1 MITLTL
7 INLLHIWLDNLS
19 PADYAPTTVARYSSV
34 IRRFL
39 HWYDQQE
46 RRPAQLA
53 DLTPITLV
61 NYRSTLQQTQST
73 ATTNVHI
80 AALRAWCLWL
90 TQRGYLVENPTSYL
104 KSISRVDR
112 DAPEPLFNQAVN
124 ALLRSA
130 HRTRYGKR
138 DYAICQMLLQ
148 TGMRLGE
155 CQALTWQDITF
166 QERKAFVLIRSGKG
180 DKARTIPLNG
190 SVRSALVGY
199 IAPILGCD
207 TKAKAVAAAWPV
219 NYNSPLWQ
227 SQKGNQLSTTAIW
240 RMFKQLVADCAS
252 RGLVPADTTT
262 HHLRHTFAHHYL
274 AKNPGDLVGLAR
286 LLGHTNLNTT
296 KIYTQPTFEEL
307 TTRVD
312 QIPLNA
318 YA

>member
-1 MITLTL
+1 MILTNVL
-7 INLLHIWLDNLS
+7 NIWLDNLTK
-19 PADYAPTTVARYSSV
+19 ADYAPTTIARYGSA

-39 HWYDQQE
+39 QWYDQQE
-46 RRPAQLA
+46 QRPAQLA
-53 DLTPITLV
+53 DLTPIALV
-61 NYRSTLQQTQST
+61 NYRTTLQHNQST

-90 TQRGYLVENPTSYL
+90 ADQGYLSEDPTDRL
-104 KSISRVDR
+104 KSISQVDR
-112 DAPEPLFNQAVN
+112 DAPEPLSNQAVN
-124 ALLRSA
+124 ALLRAA

-138 DYAICQMLLQ
+138 DYAICQVLLQ

-155 CQALTWQDITF
+155 CQALAWQDIVT

-190 SVRSALVGY
+190 SVRSALVEY
-199 IAPILGCD
+199 VAPILQCEA
-207 TKAKAVAAAWPV
+207 KAKIVAAAWPV
-219 NYNSPLWQ
+219 NHHHPLWQ
-227 SQKGNQLSTTAIW
+227 SQKGSQLSTTAIW
-240 RMFKQLVADCAS
+240 RMFKQLVIDCAS

-274 AKNPGDLVGLAR
+274 AENPGDLVGLAR
-286 LLGHTNLNTT
+286 LLGHKNLNTT

-312 QIPLNA
+312 QMPLNA